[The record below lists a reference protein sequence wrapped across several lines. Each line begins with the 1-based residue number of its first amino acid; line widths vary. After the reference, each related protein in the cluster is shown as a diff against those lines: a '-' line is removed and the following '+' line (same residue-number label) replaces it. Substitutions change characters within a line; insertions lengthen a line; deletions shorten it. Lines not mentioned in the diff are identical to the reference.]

1 MAIQPI
7 QQFSYTTG
15 KNSMDASLSLGDLEV
30 KEVPTVRVHG
40 MTLMNAHIRL
50 KRVAG

>member
-1 MAIQPI
+1 MVIQPI

-15 KNSMDASLSLGDLEV
+15 KNSTDASLRLFDLEV
-30 KEVPTVRVHG
+30 KEVPTVRVDG
-40 MTLMNAHIRL
+40 VTLMNAHIRL